1 MINRELPIVNIVD
14 NTKEEVLNYYLNN
27 SKVITNK
34 KNEKGEVFTPL
45 ELVEEMLDKLPKD
58 VWSNPL
64 YKWLDPAAGSGA
76 FPICIYYRLMIG
88 LKEEIKNEN
97 LRRKHIL
104 ENMLYMCEI
113 DENNIKILKIIFCNS
128 NNE

>member
-27 SKVITNK
+27 SKVINK
-34 KNEKGEVFTPL
+34 KKDENGEVFTPL
-45 ELVEEMLDKLPKD
+45 ELVEEMLDTLPNE
-58 VWSNPL
+58 VWSNPM
-64 YKWLDPAAGSGA
+64 YRWLDPAVGTGA
-76 FPICIYYRLMIG
+76 FPICIYYRLMEG
-88 LKEEIKNEN
+88 LKDEIRNEH

-104 ENMLYMCEI
+104 ESMLYMCEI
-113 DENNIKILKIIFCNS
+113 DDQNIKVLKIIF

>member
-1 MINRELPIVNIVD
+1 MERQLPTVNII
-14 NTKEEVLNYYLNN
+14 NNSKQEVLNYYLNN

-113 DENNIKILKIIFCNS
+113 DPVNVEILKIIFCNNS
-128 NNE
+128 H

>member
-1 MINRELPIVNIVD
+1 MERQLPTVNIVD
-14 NTKEEVLNYYLNN
+14 NSKEEVINYYLNN

-113 DENNIKILKIIFCNS
+113 DPVNVEILKIIFCNNS
-128 NNE
+128 H

>member
-1 MINRELPIVNIVD
+1 MERQLPTVNIVD
-14 NTKEEVLNYYLNN
+14 NSKEEVLNYYLNN

-113 DENNIKILKIIFCNS
+113 DPVNVEILKIIFCNNS
-128 NNE
+128 H